1 MYINLHLSFTVYDC
15 NEEETLLIWMIF
27 MGFFKWSVL
36 HLLFF
41 IVIFFITVLPQFL
54 HQSYNSWPCNIM
66 INVAICLLKVLKKN
80 PKKQNLILW
89 IFNHMEN
96 FNLTFLKLELLHS
109 LFNDIH
115 VTGKFKSLFTYH
127 TRLKWN
133 QNRKA
138 LPCAHCTFTL
148 LKQKRFILQ
157 MWIKLISNQHN
168 C

>member
-1 MYINLHLSFTVYDC
+1 MPVMKRRLCSYVWFLWVSLNDLFCIYYSSLSF
-15 NEEETLLIWMIF
+15 
-27 MGFFKWSVL
+27 
-36 HLLFF
+36 
-41 IVIFFITVLPQFL
+41 FFITVLPQFL
-54 HQSYNSWPCNIM
+54 YQSYNSWPCNIM

-89 IFNHMEN
+89 IFNYMEN